1 MTDNQWFQLE
11 IGKAMKSKDPKNAL
25 GDLGMDLM
33 CKRLIIEYMIHYA
46 DNDDNRDMYIKAKD
60 IVYSQLNTV
69 AKLITDM
76 MTEEKEDEKNGK
88 DVY

>member
-11 IGKAMKSKDPKNAL
+11 IGKAMKSEDPKNAL

-46 DNDDNRDMYIKAKD
+46 DNDDNRDMYIKAED
-60 IVYSQLNTV
+60 MVHSQLNTV

-76 MTEEKEDEKNGK
+76 TEEKEDGE
-88 DVY
+88 DIY